1 MDTACLDYRLTE
13 EERAGFERDGYL
25 VVENVLPPE
34 MIEALTVRVDR
45 LDAQY
50 RTVMGLGPHEVLEL
64 IDFVGK
70 DDFFLE
76 LLDWPKTFAKVW
88 EILGWHIQLYHSHM
102 NITPPVASRE
112 RGQRQRLGWHQDSGR
127 LNIDLEG
134 SYRPRISLK
143 VGYFL
148 TDTVDEKRG
157 NFYVVPGTHLQNGL
171 DLPGDGVADPA
182 GALALRIKAGSAL
195 FFDRRL
201 FHAASP
207 NYSDI
212 ARKVVFY
219 GYSYRWLKP
228 RDNMTVDHVMH
239 RCSPIRQQLLGA
251 PTTPV
256 SRWGNRG
263 GDSGSGF
270 TSPNEEDVPLRIWI
284 REHLGEAA
292 VVP

>member
-112 RGQRQRLGWHQDSGR
+112 RGQRQPLGWHQDSGR

-148 TDTVDEKRG
+148 TDTVDEERG
-157 NFYVVPGTHLQNGL
+157 NFYVVPGTHLQG
-171 DLPGDGVADPA
+171 P
-182 GALALRIKAGSAL
+182 
-195 FFDRRL
+195 
-201 FHAASP
+201 
-207 NYSDI
+207 
-212 ARKVVFY
+212 
-219 GYSYRWLKP
+219 YR
-228 RDNMTVDHVMH
+228 
-239 RCSPIRQQLLGA
+239 
-251 PTTPV
+251 
-256 SRWGNRG
+256 
-263 GDSGSGF
+263 
-270 TSPNEEDVPLRIWI
+270 
-284 REHLGEAA
+284 
-292 VVP
+292 